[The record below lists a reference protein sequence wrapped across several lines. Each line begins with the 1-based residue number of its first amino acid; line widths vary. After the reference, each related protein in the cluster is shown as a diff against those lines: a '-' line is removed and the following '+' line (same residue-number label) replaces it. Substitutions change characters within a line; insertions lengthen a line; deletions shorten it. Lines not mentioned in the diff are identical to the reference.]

1 MPMRRNSMSSR
12 AIHEQQR
19 SGGARR
25 QDSGTESM
33 GSGSGSGGTP
43 RRSLPGGS
51 RMQQQPQQQQQRVP
65 TSVGER
71 EDEDD
76 EYDREYGEDDDD
88 RDSGEGGGVMSAS
101 MVARIEALAGFKSF
115 MQGLDNQ
122 PQAYSLDEF
131 IRGAANAIK
140 VRMLGVNARIH
151 SLPTSVAQFVS
162 LLLSVRGDVLLFGWR
177 WANFLHVTLR

>member
-1 MPMRRNSMSSR
+1 MSSR

-51 RMQQQPQQQQQRVP
+51 RMQQQQRLP

-71 EDEDD
+71 DEDD
-76 EYDREYGEDDDD
+76 GYDREYGEEEDDG
-88 RDSGEGGGVMSAS
+88 RDNGEDGGLMSAS

-140 VRMLGVNARIH
+140 VRMLCEC
-151 SLPTSVAQFVS
+151 
-162 LLLSVRGDVLLFGWR
+162 
-177 WANFLHVTLR
+177 